1 LCSIFEFDALRANGS
16 DAAGGAGGIVVVSM
30 SDLFDYVQHPT

>member
-16 DAAGGAGGIVVVSM
+16 DAAGGGIVVVSM
-30 SDLFDYVQHPT
+30 GDLFDYVHHPT